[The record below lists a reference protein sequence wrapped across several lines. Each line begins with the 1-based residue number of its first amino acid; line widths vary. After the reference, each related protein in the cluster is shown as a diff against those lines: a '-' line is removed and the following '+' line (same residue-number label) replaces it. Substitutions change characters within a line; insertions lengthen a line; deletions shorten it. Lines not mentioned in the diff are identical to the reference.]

1 MRSICIFE
9 DGGHTGLLPLTHN
22 RASYELRLGM
32 YTLLDRILQQYPG
45 RHSVAFFARE
55 DIADILGERY
65 PHPVNKLDPD
75 ADGYLFINGRA
86 LDLRPVPLEGEDEI
100 GICKDTVVYA
110 RLNKKNYRTITPG
123 LFLPETG
130 KERRKAKETLPT
142 SLPSIKVHDVEAG
155 FVDYPWDII
164 KNNRAELEKDCGA
177 FSRPGKKQGQAL
189 DGVHI
194 LNPQGVFLGK
204 NATVKPGC
212 VLDAGPGPIYIGEEV
227 EIMPNSVITGPA
239 YVGDGSTVMPGARL
253 REGSNIGPGCKVGGE
268 ISNSILHSYSNKQHD
283 GFMGDSYLGSWVNI
297 GAGTVTSNLKN
308 TYGTVKVRLNKGKKL
323 VDTGMMFLGAV
334 IGDHTKIGINS
345 SLDAGTHI
353 SCHCTVAGGSPIPK
367 YLPPFTWLA
376 DQGHQV
382 YNMRK
387 AFIVASTAMARRD
400 KSMSAAEEELY
411 RQLFARTTPERR
423 GMKEVTTPL
432 Q

>member
-1 MRSICIFE
+1 MRGVCIFE
-9 DGGHTGLLPLTHN
+9 DSGHTGLLPLTHN

-32 YTLLDRILQQYPG
+32 FTLLDRILQQYPG
-45 RHSVAFFARE
+45 KYPVTLFARE
-55 DIADILGERY
+55 DIADTLGERY
-65 PHPVNKLDPD
+65 PHQVNTLDPD
-75 ADGYLFINGRA
+75 TDGYLFINGRA
-86 LDLRPVPLEGEDEI
+86 LDLRPVPLEGEDEL

-110 RLNKKNYRTITPG
+110 RLNRKNYRTMTHG

-130 KERRKAKETLPT
+130 EERRKAKDTLPT

-164 KNNRAELEKDCGA
+164 RNNRAELEKDCGA
-177 FSRPGKKQGQAL
+177 FSTRRKKQGQAL
-189 DGVHI
+189 DGVHM

-212 VLDAGPGPIYIGEEV
+212 VLDAGPGPIYIGDEV
-227 EIMPNSVITGPA
+227 EIMPNSVIIGPA

-308 TYGTVKVRLNKGKKL
+308 TYGTVKVSLDKGKRI
-323 VDTGMMFLGAV
+323 VDTEMTFLGSV
-334 IGDHTKIGINS
+334 IDDHTKIGINT
-345 SLDAGTHI
+345 SLDAGTLI
-353 SCHCTVAGGSPIPK
+353 SCHCNVACRRPIPK
-367 YLPPFTWLA
+367 YLPPFTWLT
-376 DQGHQV
+376 DQGQQV

-387 AFIVASTAMARRD
+387 AFIVASTDMARRD
-400 KSMSAAEEELY
+400 KAMSAAEEELY
-411 RQLFARTTPERR
+411 RRLFARTSSERK
-423 GMKEVTTPL
+423 GMKKVTPPL
-432 Q
+432 R